1 MSENLSFPVPQLN
14 KVDFNIDG
22 KKYTVQLSISYFDFL
37 ILGRENISLVPDYK
51 RTLAKF
57 LYHKIDS
64 EADTLPDFDSFMALP
79 DDVFQQ
85 CIDALLLTSHSLQQN
100 YQQHRLEVDMYAAI
114 IAALNDEK
122 EIIKDNSAKAYE
134 RIKNNLINIGS
145 MIVSALSDNR
155 ISLFM
160 DNLLQAMTVLG
171 EKLASFSPENLQISK
186 EEQDRLVAAYEKW
199 AEYGWTQAPSGAIRQ
214 FDTPPENE
222 YAANLFMRK
231 ELTKENIAFLFS
243 SILEQKKVKKD
254 DFEDAIGSFNSK
266 QYKAC
271 CLLLFSLIDR
281 LVAKIQ
287 PSIDQNNQWR
297 RIGNRMIKRLKDMVE
312 EKEGDGLR
320 LLVIYLQQVNTIKCF
335 EVLYKDYPGFT
346 NEPKIINR
354 NFVVHGMTKRK
365 ITKQDC
371 LKVFLL
377 YYNLLVLCE
386 DFPNRR

>member
-1 MSENLSFPVPQLN
+1 MSENLSFPVPQRN
-14 KVDFNIDG
+14 EVEFNIDG
-22 KKYTVQLSISYFDFL
+22 KKYTVKLFISYYDFL
-37 ILGRENISLVPDYK
+37 VIGWENASLVPDYK
-51 RTLAKF
+51 RAFAKF

-64 EADTLPDFDSFMALP
+64 EADALPEFDSFLALP

-85 CIDALLLTSHSLQQN
+85 CIEALLLTSNSLQQN
-100 YQQHRLEVDMYAAI
+100 YQQHRLEDDMYAAI
-114 IAALNDEK
+114 IASLNDEK
-122 EIIKDNSAKAYE
+122 EIIKDNTAKTYE

-145 MIVSALSDNR
+145 MIVSAFSDNS

-160 DNLLQAMTVLG
+160 DNLLQAMSVLG
-171 EKLASFSPENLQISK
+171 EKLASFSLENLQISK

-199 AEYGWTQAPSGAIRQ
+199 AEYGWTQAPSAAIRQ

-231 ELTKENIAFLFS
+231 ELTKENITLLFS
-243 SILEQKKVKKD
+243 ATLEQKKVKKD
-254 DFEDAIGSFNSK
+254 DFEDAVECFNSK

-287 PSIDQNNQWR
+287 PSVDKNNQWR
-297 RIGNRMIKRLKDMVE
+297 RIGNRMIKRLKKMVE
-312 EKEGDGLR
+312 EKEGDGLQF
-320 LLVIYLQQVNTIKCF
+320 LVIYLQQVNTIKCF
-335 EVLYKDYPGFT
+335 EVFYREYLGFI
-346 NEPKIINR
+346 NEPRVINR

-365 ITKQDC
+365 ITRQDC